1 MENKLLLK
9 TKNAHTHTQK
19 NGCVIF
25 LLFTSRCSLREQP
38 IAPLPPPFT
47 SCAHED
53 EAIKMRPFASHFSL
67 ALMNLYFHHIL
78 EPVCHYACLIRG
90 GKVNP
95 NPKGWLFLF
104 WLKWAFFSPPKE
116 LLFLQW
122 SFIFPQS
129 VLISRRSTVMN
140 TATGDG

>member
-9 TKNAHTHTQK
+9 TKNAHTPTDTHTKQDASFS
-19 NGCVIF
+19 CC
-25 LLFTSRCSLREQP
+25 LLVVVVWGNNPLHPSLHH
-38 IAPLPPPFT
+38 LLT
-47 SCAHED
+47 HED

-67 ALMNLYFHHIL
+67 ALMNFYFHHIL
-78 EPVCHYACLIRG
+78 EPVCHCACLIRG
-90 GKVNP
+90 GKV